1 MSSLFIEAESFQN
14 LGGWVVDQQSME
26 TMGSSYVMAHG
37 MGVPVADA
45 TTVIKLPSIGK
56 WHAWVR
62 TRDWTAVWKRGSAAG
77 IFRLK
82 LGDANFPNILGNNGE
97 NWDWQYAG
105 CVETESAEQ
114 KLSLC
119 DLTGFNGRC
128 DAVYLSTDINDAPCN
143 TEQFRQKASGVS
155 VEEADTFYD

>member
-1 MSSLFIEAESFQN
+1 MSSLFIEAESFRN

-45 TTVIKLPSIGK
+45 TTTIKLPNNGE

-82 LGDANFPNILGNNGE
+82 LGDKYFQNILGN
-97 NWDWQYAG
+97 
-105 CVETESAEQ
+105 
-114 KLSLC
+114 
-119 DLTGFNGRC
+119 LTQ
-128 DAVYLSTDINDAPCN
+128 V
-143 TEQFRQKASGVS
+143 KV
-155 VEEADTFYD
+155 